1 MNLSV
6 PEGSAA
12 FAEAAQR
19 AMADAGG
26 TDLFRRAEA
35 DPSVRDSVA
44 RPLLDRLGVFDLDPR
59 SDLESAMA
67 AAELC
72 RVAGASSL
80 PYPVAAVLGRPP
92 DGEWDFA
99 ALVGAEAPWIEHA
112 DLPGRWLAVSEE
124 GSGRRADAVG
134 VTRNRTMAPF
144 AQPVRLGPAVT
155 EVPRT
160 DQALLMNLES
170 LRILG
175 AVETA
180 HHLAITHVQGREQ
193 FGKPLAALQAVQF
206 HVADC
211 EIAIRGLRQLA
222 RYTTWRLEAAPG
234 SAWPDALALRTFA
247 LETARSVLTTAELLH
262 GATGFCDEHDLT
274 VVSRSVQGPVRLPAD
289 LETTTAMLSAA
300 IDAEGFDSV
309 FSGNP
314 GAVTARASTG

>member
-1 MNLSV
+1 MNLSL
-6 PEGSAA
+6 PDGSAA
-12 FAEAAQR
+12 FAETARR

-26 TDLFRRAEA
+26 TELFRRAEA
-35 DPSVRDSVA
+35 DAGVRDAVV

-59 SDLESAMA
+59 SDLEAAVA

-72 RVAGASSL
+72 RVAGACCL
-80 PYPVAAVLGRPP
+80 PFPVAALLGRPP
-92 DGEWDFA
+92 SGDWDFA
-99 ALVGAEAPWIEHA
+99 ALVVGPTPWIEHA
-112 DLPGRWLAVSEE
+112 DLPGRWLAVTEQ
-124 GSGRRADAVG
+124 GDGRPADAVR
-134 VTRNRTMAPF
+134 VTRNLTMAPF
-144 AQPVRLGPAVT
+144 AQRVRLGEVVT
-155 EVPRT
+155 EVARS

-170 LRILG
+170 ARVLG

-180 HHLAITHVQGREQ
+180 HHLAIVHVQGREQ

-211 EIAIRGLRQLA
+211 EIALRGLRQLT

-247 LETARSVLTTAELLH
+247 LETARTVLSTAELLH

-274 VVSRSVQGPVRLPAD
+274 VVSRSVQGPARLPAD
-289 LETTTAMLSAA
+289 LESTTAALAAA

-309 FSGNP
+309 FSGTP
-314 GAVTARASTG
+314 GAARARATTG